1 MVHVILRHLLYFYFV
16 TRKASPDTLLAM
28 LLETI
33 LNDLLLY
40 ILFTNLWM
48 FYLLPTSFYM
58 FSYVCIQLCWYIYIY
73 IYIYVNLPVNAIV
86 RLPHLWSGDRQVQ
99 KTVLA
104 PSADKQTHNYEKECS
119 NHHPSLSTLRSKEL
133 SRTKMKW
140 WAIYINLRVN
150 AIVRHTRDR
159 GTQVCTY
166 NSHIFVDKITFCLY
180 KVH

>member
-48 FYLLPTSFYM
+48 FYLLLTSFYM

-86 RLPHLWSGDRQVQ
+86 RLPYPWSGDRQVQ
-99 KTVLA
+99 KTFLA

>member
-1 MVHVILRHLLYFYFV
+1 MIC
-16 TRKASPDTLLAM
+16 S
-28 LLETI
+28 
-33 LNDLLLY
+33 
-40 ILFTNLWM
+40 
-48 FYLLPTSFYM
+48 
-58 FSYVCIQLCWYIYIY
+58 YIYYSLIFGCFICYSPVFICFRMCASNYVDIYTY

-86 RLPHLWSGDRQVQ
+86 RLPHPWSGDRQVQ
-99 KTVLA
+99 KTFLA

>member
-1 MVHVILRHLLYFYFV
+1 MDVLFATHQFLYVFVCVHPI
-16 TRKASPDTLLAM
+16 M
-28 LLETI
+28 L
-33 LNDLLLY
+33 
-40 ILFTNLWM
+40 
-48 FYLLPTSFYM
+48 
-58 FSYVCIQLCWYIYIY
+58 IYIY

-86 RLPHLWSGDRQVQ
+86 RLPHPWSGDRQVQ
-99 KTVLA
+99 KTFLA